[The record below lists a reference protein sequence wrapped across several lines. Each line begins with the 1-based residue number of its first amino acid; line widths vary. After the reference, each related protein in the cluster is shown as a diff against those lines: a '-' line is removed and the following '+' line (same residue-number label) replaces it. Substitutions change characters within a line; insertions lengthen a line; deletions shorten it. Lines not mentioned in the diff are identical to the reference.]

1 MNLNWKPAIQE
12 ALASVTSSV
21 VIHHTLELSHPAFVA
36 PFRLIQE
43 LQGRTLKLEDGSA
56 VDFEPAAFK
65 FTLPPVGDNG
75 VQELSIQLDNTD
87 QRISDTVE
95 AVMANPEPITVRYR
109 AYLST
114 SDVPEMDAPL
124 TLFLSDIRVTETDV
138 TGRASFADI
147 VNRQFL
153 SDSYTT
159 RRFPG
164 LA

>member
-12 ALASVTSSV
+12 ALASVPSNV
-21 VIHHTLELSHPAFVA
+21 VIHHTLELTHPAFAA

-43 LQGRTLKLEDGSA
+43 LQGRTLKLEDGSSA
-56 VDFEPAAFK
+56 DFEPAAFK
-65 FTLPPVGDNG
+65 FTLPPAGDNG
-75 VQELSIQLDNTD
+75 VQELGIQMDNTD
-87 QRISDTVE
+87 QRISDTID
-95 AVMANPEPITVRYR
+95 AVLLNPEPIVVRYR
-109 AYLST
+109 AYLSS
-114 SDVPEMDAPL
+114 SDEPEMDAPL
-124 TLFLSDIRVTETDV
+124 TLYLSDLRITATDV

-153 SDSYTT
+153 SEPYTT